1 MFVQL
6 LSNIALVEF
15 RARYGPWALI
25 TGGSEGVGASWASAI
40 AARGV
45 NVVVMARRADVLET
59 KANELRADHGVEV
72 RTISLDITAEDLLE
86 RLGEVTE
93 DLEIGLLVHNV
104 GSWERDHGWF
114 LDDPLDV
121 GVKTIEVNCVAPM
134 KLAATY
140 GKGMRDRGRGGI
152 VFVGSMSGMAGQAL
166 EATYSAAKAF
176 SQHFAEALWSE
187 LREHDVDVVS
197 VLLGGTRT
205 PALEAKGML
214 GSVDLPTPDEVVLE
228 AIEHLGDGPVF
239 VPGEANRALFAKV
252 NSMTRRDAAER
263 MARIAYKLIGRPD

>member
-1 MFVQL
+1 MVTTP
-6 LSNIALVEF
+6 SPVSGASDF

-25 TGGSEGVGASWASAI
+25 TGGSEGVGGSWASAI

-45 NVVVMARRADVLET
+45 NLVLLARRADVLEA
-59 KANELRADHGVEV
+59 KAIELREEGVEV
-72 RTISLDITAEDLLE
+72 RTIALDITAEDLLE
-86 RLGEVTE
+86 RLDEITNDVEV
-93 DLEIGLLVHNV
+93 GLLVHNV

-114 LDDPLDV
+114 LDDPIEV
-121 GVKTIEVNCVAPM
+121 GVKTIEVNCVTPM
-134 KLAATY
+134 KLASAY
-140 GKGMRDRGRGGI
+140 GQGMRDRRRGGI
-152 VFVGSMSGMAGQAL
+152 VLVGSMSGMAGQAL

-205 PALEAKGML
+205 PALDAKGML
-214 GSVDLPTPDEVVLE
+214 GTVDLPTPDEVVAE

-239 VPGEANRALFAKV
+239 VPGEANRQLFAKV
-252 NSMTRRDAAER
+252 NAMPRRDAAER
-263 MARIAYKLIGRPD
+263 MARIAYKLVGRPD

>member
-15 RARYGPWALI
+15 RTRYGPWALI
-25 TGGSEGVGASWASAI
+25 TGGSAGVG
-40 AARGV
+40 
-45 NVVVMARRADVLET
+45 
-59 KANELRADHGVEV
+59 V

-86 RLGEVTE
+86 RLGAVTE

-134 KLAATY
+134 KLAAAY

-152 VFVGSMSGMAGQAL
+152 
-166 EATYSAAKAF
+166 
-176 SQHFAEALWSE
+176 
-187 LREHDVDVVS
+187 D
-197 VLLGGTRT
+197 
-205 PALEAKGML
+205 
-214 GSVDLPTPDEVVLE
+214 
-228 AIEHLGDGPVF
+228 
-239 VPGEANRALFAKV
+239 KV
-252 NSMTRRDAAER
+252 NSMSRRDAAER